1 MGVHSIKQIKE
12 DIKGKRVLLR
22 LGLNVP
28 MKKGIILDD
37 FRIRKSIATIDYL
50 KKKGAKVII
59 LSHIGRDPKDTLRF
73 IVEHINKYTK
83 VGFISGKIDV
93 NTPEIINNMKNGTAI
108 MLENLRQYKG
118 EQKNSTSFAKLLASL
133 GDIYVNDAFSVSHR
147 EHASIVGIPKYLPSY
162 AGFLL
167 EDEIYNLGLA
177 KNPRTPSLF
186 ILGGA
191 KPETKISLAKK
202 YIKIIDYIFVG
213 GALANNFF
221 KEEGFE
227 VGKSVLEDPK
237 TPISNL
243 LKNKKLILP
252 EDVVVKT
259 ANNKILTK
267 LPNEVNKNDKIIDVG
282 PKTLKTLK
290 EIIKKSNFI
299 LFNGP
304 LGEYELGFG
313 ESTKKILRTIA
324 RRKALSIV
332 GGGDTS
338 YLANQT
344 SCLKKCT
351 FISTGGGATLEFL
364 AKGKLPG
371 IEALEKKS

>member
-1 MGVHSIKQIKE
+1 MGVRSIKQIKG

-59 LSHIGRDPKDTLRF
+59 LSHIGRDPKDTLKF
-73 IVEHINKYTK
+73 IVEHMNKYTK
-83 VGFISGKIDV
+83 VGFVSGKIDI
-93 NTPEIINNMKNGTAI
+93 NTAKIINNMKNGTAI
-108 MLENLRQYKG
+108 VLENLRQYPG
-118 EQKNSTSFAKLLASL
+118 ERKNSATFAKSLASL

-167 EDEIYNLGLA
+167 EDEIHNLELA
-177 KNPRTPSLF
+177 KKPESPSLF

-202 YIKIIDYIFVG
+202 YIKIIDYMFIG

-221 KEEGFE
+221 KKAGFE
-227 VGKSVLEDPK
+227 IGKSVLENPK
-237 TPISNL
+237 TVISGL
-243 LKNKKLILP
+243 AKNKKLILP

-259 ANNKILTK
+259 VNDETLVKVPSK
-267 LPNEVNKNDKIIDVG
+267 VNKTDRIVDVG
-282 PKTLKTLK
+282 PKALKTLK
-290 EIIKKSNFI
+290 NIIEKSNFV

-313 ESTKKILRTIA
+313 ESTKEILRIISKRDT
-324 RRKALSIV
+324 LSII

-338 YLANQT
+338 YLASHT

-371 IEALEKKS
+371 IEALEKKR